1 MMHQLSG
8 LYSYSYSGNHSRLT
22 TYYNSSRHVVLT
34 GEITEQ
40 MAWLKFLFFP
50 EHHNFLFYFGR
61 HFMLLGKYQT
71 ADRIA
76 GTFRTRRIR
85 HALPETIYRYIRTL
99 FGKRVG
105 KEKERWGKKKK
116 KRRIELD
123 SRLTRHSN
131 ERGTWDMSAILF
143 RQPSSR
149 EGGTRGS
156 ESGCWRR
163 IGGIGWEETR
173 GDKGQEGGF
182 VMWVGGRAGG

>member
-1 MMHQLSG
+1 MLKVLLKIFSQYCESFLIDTYDASAFS

-61 HFMLLGKYQT
+61 HFMLLGKYPT

-85 HALPETIYRYIRTL
+85 HALPETIYRYMRTL
-99 FGKRVG
+99 LGKRVG
-105 KEKERWGKKKK
+105 KESEGRKKKK
-116 KRRIELD
+116 NKKDR
-123 SRLTRHSN
+123 TR
-131 ERGTWDMSAILF
+131 
-143 RQPSSR
+143 
-149 EGGTRGS
+149 
-156 ESGCWRR
+156 
-163 IGGIGWEETR
+163 
-173 GDKGQEGGF
+173 
-182 VMWVGGRAGG
+182 